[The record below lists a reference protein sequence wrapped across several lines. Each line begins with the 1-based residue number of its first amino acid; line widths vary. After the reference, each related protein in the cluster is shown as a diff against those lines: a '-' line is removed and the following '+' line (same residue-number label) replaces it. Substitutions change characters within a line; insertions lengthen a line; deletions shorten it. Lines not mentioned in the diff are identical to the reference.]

1 MLAYFPMLFISV
13 KNNLRVRDVLKNA
26 RQVYYERQR
35 MLKTNELN
43 IFLEKIIHQYQ
54 PPSVNGKFLKIK
66 YMTQLAESP
75 PLFAL
80 YCNHPHLFN
89 VNYKRYIENQLR
101 KSFGL
106 LGTPIRISFR
116 KK

>member
-1 MLAYFPMLFISV
+1 MLSYYPMVFISV
-13 KNNLRVRDVLKNA
+13 KNNLRVREVLKYA
-26 RQVYYERQR
+26 QKIYYESQR
-35 MLKTNELN
+35 SIKTSELN
-43 IFLEKIIHQYQ
+43 IFLEKLLHKYP

-66 YMTQLAESP
+66 YITQISTEP

-80 YCNHPHLFN
+80 YCNYPHLFS

-101 KSFGL
+101 SSFNFMGVPL
-106 LGTPIRISFR
+106 RISFR